1 MSGRP
6 KTTAESWHELHDALL
21 DMWRTSRVFTLL
33 LYAAIFLAL
42 VNGARALLWL
52 AS

>member
-1 MSGRP
+1 MSKLP
-6 KTTAESWHELHDALL
+6 KTIAESWQELHDALV

-42 VNGARALLWL
+42 VNMARAIVWL